1 MIAISDFT
9 TNKTNSVETQDFSNN
24 LSSVQNSFS
33 KSETS
38 FIDFVNSY
46 QNSKNSNETQ
56 KTENSQNTT
65 ANQTETTGK
74 TSKKENTEIA
84 KNDDKTSTVEKNS
97 ETKDEVKTENSK
109 IGEKSENLE
118 DKKSSKTEEKS
129 DEKNLPKVKDENKKN
144 EKINLKSQKNLG
156 KEENQSKIEEKDLSR
171 FENLTSTFVK
181 NQTETQENPKNKKN
195 DDFTE
200 TKNVE
205 NLVEIEKNENL
216 TLKKDN
222 FEPKDFNFGENK
234 EKSQNK
240 ELKFDKEGKILVQDL
255 RTQKSDEIE
264 AKVEPKL
271 KTTVKQTSENTAT
284 LTMNYASQ
292 DANSDILS
300 LNNQTASSN
309 GSNFQS
315 MLNNQIQQNI
325 PEFVKAGNI
334 VLKDNN
340 QGSINLV
347 LHPDDLGNVKIHLTL
362 DGKNLS
368 GHISVTTKEALEVF
382 KDNSETLREAFIKN
396 GFESANFDVSYGNG
410 GGANQ
415 NFNFEQKNDGTS
427 YFAKQ
432 IYENDKNAF
441 SNENANL
448 GEKVA
453 NFENYSVNIVA

>member
-1 MIAISDFT
+1 MIAISDLT
-9 TNKTNSVETQDFSNN
+9 ANKTNSFEVQDFSNN

-33 KSETS
+33 KNETS

-46 QNSKNSNETQ
+46 QNSNETQ
-56 KTENSQNTT
+56 KTENSQN
-65 ANQTETTGK
+65 QTEVTEK
-74 TSKKENTEIA
+74 KSKEENGEIA
-84 KNDDKTSTVEKNS
+84 KNDDKTSKIEKKS
-97 ETKDEVKTENSK
+97 ETQDEVKTENSK
-109 IGEKSENLE
+109 IEEKIENLE
-118 DKKSSKTEEKS
+118 DKKSSKTENKS
-129 DEKNLPKVKDENKKN
+129 DEKNLTKVKNEEKEN
-144 EKINLKSQKNLG
+144 EKINLKSQKKVD

-171 FENLTSTFVK
+171 FENLTSSFVK
-181 NQTETQENPKNKKN
+181 NQTENQENLKNKKN
-195 DDFTE
+195 DDFAE

-205 NLVEIEKNENL
+205 NFIEIEKNENL
-216 TLKKDN
+216 TLKNDN
-222 FEPKDFNFGENK
+222 FETKDFNFGENK

-240 ELKFDKEGKILVQDL
+240 ELKFDKEGKIQVQDL

-284 LTMNYASQ
+284 LTMNCVSQ
-292 DANSDILS
+292 EANSDILS
-300 LNNQTASSN
+300 LNNQTASAN

-340 QGSINLV
+340 QGSINLI

-368 GHISVTTKEALEVF
+368 GHISVATKEALEVF

-415 NFNFEQKNDGTS
+415 NFNFEQKNEGTS
-427 YFAKQ
+427 YFVKQ

-441 SNENANL
+441 SNESAIL
-448 GEKVA
+448 GEKVT
-453 NFENYSVNIVA
+453 NFGNYSVNIVA

>member
-1 MIAISDFT
+1 MIAISDLT
-9 TNKTNSVETQDFSNN
+9 ANKTNSFEVQDFSNN

-33 KSETS
+33 KNETS

-46 QNSKNSNETQ
+46 QNSNETQ
-56 KTENSQNTT
+56 KTENSQN
-65 ANQTETTGK
+65 QTEVTEK
-74 TSKKENTEIA
+74 KSKEENGEIA
-84 KNDDKTSTVEKNS
+84 KNDDKTSKIEKKS
-97 ETKDEVKTENSK
+97 ETQDEVKTENSK
-109 IGEKSENLE
+109 VEEKIENLE
-118 DKKSSKTEEKS
+118 DKKSSKTENKS
-129 DEKNLPKVKDENKKN
+129 DEKNLTKVKNEDKEN
-144 EKINLKSQKNLG
+144 EKINLKSQKKVD

-171 FENLTSTFVK
+171 FENLTSSFVK
-181 NQTETQENPKNKKN
+181 NQTENQENLKNKKN
-195 DDFTE
+195 DDFAE

-205 NLVEIEKNENL
+205 NFIEIEKNENL
-216 TLKKDN
+216 TLKNDN
-222 FEPKDFNFGENK
+222 FETKDFNFGENK

-240 ELKFDKEGKILVQDL
+240 ELKFDKEGKIQVQDL

-284 LTMNYASQ
+284 LTMNCVSQ
-292 DANSDILS
+292 EANSDILS
-300 LNNQTASSN
+300 LNNQTASAN

-340 QGSINLV
+340 QGSINLI

-368 GHISVTTKEALEVF
+368 GHISVATKEALEVF

-415 NFNFEQKNDGTS
+415 NFNFEQKNEGTS
-427 YFAKQ
+427 YFVKQ

-441 SNENANL
+441 SNESAIL
-448 GEKVA
+448 GEKVT
-453 NFENYSVNIVA
+453 NFGNYSVNIVA

>member
-1 MIAISDFT
+1 MIAISDLT
-9 TNKTNSVETQDFSNN
+9 TNKTNSFEVQDFSNN

-33 KSETS
+33 KNETS

-46 QNSKNSNETQ
+46 QNSNETQ
-56 KTENSQNTT
+56 KTENSQN
-65 ANQTETTGK
+65 QTEVTEK
-74 TSKKENTEIA
+74 KSKEENGEIA
-84 KNDDKTSTVEKNS
+84 KNDDKTSKIEKKS
-97 ETKDEVKTENSK
+97 ETQDEVKTENSK
-109 IGEKSENLE
+109 VEEKIENLE
-118 DKKSSKTEEKS
+118 DKKSSKTENKS
-129 DEKNLPKVKDENKKN
+129 DEKNLTKVKNEEKEN
-144 EKINLKSQKNLG
+144 EKINLKSQKKVD

-171 FENLTSTFVK
+171 FENLTSSFVK
-181 NQTETQENPKNKKN
+181 NQTENQENLKNKKK
-195 DDFTE
+195 DDFAE

-205 NLVEIEKNENL
+205 NFIEIEKNENL
-216 TLKKDN
+216 TLKNDN
-222 FEPKDFNFGENK
+222 FETKDFNFGENK

-240 ELKFDKEGKILVQDL
+240 ELKFDKEGKIQVQDL

-284 LTMNYASQ
+284 LTMNCVSQ
-292 DANSDILS
+292 EANSDILS
-300 LNNQTASSN
+300 LNNQTASAN

-340 QGSINLV
+340 QGSINLI

-368 GHISVTTKEALEVF
+368 GHISVATKEALEVF

-415 NFNFEQKNDGTS
+415 NFNFEQKNEGTS
-427 YFAKQ
+427 YFVKQ

-441 SNENANL
+441 SNESAIL
-448 GEKVA
+448 GEKVT
-453 NFENYSVNIVA
+453 NFGNYSVNIVA

>member
-1 MIAISDFT
+1 MIAISDLT
-9 TNKTNSVETQDFSNN
+9 TNKTNSFEVQDFSNN

-33 KSETS
+33 KNETS

-46 QNSKNSNETQ
+46 QNSNETQ
-56 KTENSQNTT
+56 KTENSQN
-65 ANQTETTGK
+65 QTEVTEK
-74 TSKKENTEIA
+74 KSKEENGEIA
-84 KNDDKTSTVEKNS
+84 KNDDKTSKIEKKS
-97 ETKDEVKTENSK
+97 ETQDEVKTENSK
-109 IGEKSENLE
+109 IEEKIENLE
-118 DKKSSKTEEKS
+118 DKKSSKTENKS
-129 DEKNLPKVKDENKKN
+129 DEKNLTKVKNEDKEN
-144 EKINLKSQKNLG
+144 EKINLKSQKKVD

-171 FENLTSTFVK
+171 FENLTSSFVK
-181 NQTETQENPKNKKN
+181 NQTENQENLKNKKN
-195 DDFTE
+195 DDFAE

-205 NLVEIEKNENL
+205 NFIEIEKNENL
-216 TLKKDN
+216 TLKNDN
-222 FEPKDFNFGENK
+222 FETKDFNFGENK

-240 ELKFDKEGKILVQDL
+240 ELKFDKEGKIQVQDL

-284 LTMNYASQ
+284 LTMNCVSQ
-292 DANSDILS
+292 EANSDILS
-300 LNNQTASSN
+300 LNNQTASAN

-340 QGSINLV
+340 QGSINLI

-368 GHISVTTKEALEVF
+368 GHISVATKEALEVF

-415 NFNFEQKNDGTS
+415 NFNFEQKNEGTS
-427 YFAKQ
+427 YFVKQ

-441 SNENANL
+441 SNESAIL
-448 GEKVA
+448 GEKVT
-453 NFENYSVNIVA
+453 NFGNYSVNIVA

>member
-1 MIAISDFT
+1 MIAISDLT
-9 TNKTNSVETQDFSNN
+9 ANKTNSFEVQDFSNN

-33 KSETS
+33 KNETS

-46 QNSKNSNETQ
+46 QNSNETQ
-56 KTENSQNTT
+56 KTENSQN
-65 ANQTETTGK
+65 QTEVTEK
-74 TSKKENTEIA
+74 KSKEENGEIA
-84 KNDDKTSTVEKNS
+84 KNDDKTSKIEKKS
-97 ETKDEVKTENSK
+97 ETQDEVKTENSK
-109 IGEKSENLE
+109 VEEKIENLE
-118 DKKSSKTEEKS
+118 DKKSSKTENKS
-129 DEKNLPKVKDENKKN
+129 DEKNLTKVKNEEKEN
-144 EKINLKSQKNLG
+144 EKINLKSQKKVD

-171 FENLTSTFVK
+171 FENLTSSFVK
-181 NQTETQENPKNKKN
+181 NQTENQENLKNKKN
-195 DDFTE
+195 DDFAE
-200 TKNVE
+200 TKSVE
-205 NLVEIEKNENL
+205 NFIEIEKNENL
-216 TLKKDN
+216 TLKNDN
-222 FEPKDFNFGENK
+222 FETKDFNFGENK

-240 ELKFDKEGKILVQDL
+240 ELKFDKEGKIQVQDL

-284 LTMNYASQ
+284 LTMNCVSQ
-292 DANSDILS
+292 EANSDILS
-300 LNNQTASSN
+300 LNNQTASAN

-340 QGSINLV
+340 QGSINLI

-368 GHISVTTKEALEVF
+368 GHISVATKEALEVF

-415 NFNFEQKNDGTS
+415 NFNFEQKNEGTS
-427 YFAKQ
+427 YFVKQ

-441 SNENANL
+441 SNESAIL
-448 GEKVA
+448 GEKVT
-453 NFENYSVNIVA
+453 NFGNYSVNIVA

>member
-1 MIAISDFT
+1 MIAISDLT
-9 TNKTNSVETQDFSNN
+9 ANKTNSFEVQDFSNN

-33 KSETS
+33 KNETS

-46 QNSKNSNETQ
+46 QNSNETQ
-56 KTENSQNTT
+56 KTENSQN
-65 ANQTETTGK
+65 QTEVTEK
-74 TSKKENTEIA
+74 KSKEENGEIA
-84 KNDDKTSTVEKNS
+84 KNDDKTSKIEKKS
-97 ETKDEVKTENSK
+97 ETQDEVKTENSK
-109 IGEKSENLE
+109 VEEKIENLE
-118 DKKSSKTEEKS
+118 DKKSSKTENKS
-129 DEKNLPKVKDENKKN
+129 DEKNLTKVKNEEKEN
-144 EKINLKSQKNLG
+144 EKINLKSQKKVD

-171 FENLTSTFVK
+171 FENLTSSFVK
-181 NQTETQENPKNKKN
+181 NQTENQENLKNKKN
-195 DDFTE
+195 DDFAE

-205 NLVEIEKNENL
+205 NFIEIEKNENL
-216 TLKKDN
+216 TLKNDN
-222 FEPKDFNFGENK
+222 FETKDFNFGENK

-240 ELKFDKEGKILVQDL
+240 ELKFDKEGKIQVQDL

-284 LTMNYASQ
+284 LTMNCVSQ
-292 DANSDILS
+292 EANSDILS
-300 LNNQTASSN
+300 LNNQTASAN

-340 QGSINLV
+340 QGSINLI

-368 GHISVTTKEALEVF
+368 GHISVATKEALEVF

-415 NFNFEQKNDGTS
+415 NFNFEQKNEGTS
-427 YFAKQ
+427 YFVKQ

-441 SNENANL
+441 SNESAIL
-448 GEKVA
+448 GEKVT
-453 NFENYSVNIVA
+453 NFGNYSVNIVA

>member
-9 TNKTNSVETQDFSNN
+9 TNKTNSIETKDFSNN

-38 FIDFVNSY
+38 FIDFINSY
-46 QNSKNSNETQ
+46 QNSQNSNETQ
-56 KTENSQNTT
+56 KTENSQN
-65 ANQTETTGK
+65 QTDATEK
-74 TSKKENTEIA
+74 TSKEENVEIAKNEDKTSKTEKKSEVQDDVKSQSSKNENKIENSKNEKSSKKENI
-84 KNDDKTSTVEKNS
+84 DI
-97 ETKDEVKTENSK
+97 KTEN
-109 IGEKSENLE
+109 
-118 DKKSSKTEEKS
+118 
-129 DEKNLPKVKDENKKN
+129 KN
-144 EKINLKSQKNLG
+144 EKVDSKSQKSIKKVSEKQKNLNE
-156 KEENQSKIEEKDLSR
+156 KENQSKIEEKDLSR
-171 FENLTSTFVK
+171 FENLTSSLIK
-181 NQTETQENPKNKKN
+181 NQTKNEENSKNTKN
-195 DDFTE
+195 DDFAE

-205 NLVEIEKNENL
+205 NFGEIEKNANL
-216 TLKKDN
+216 TLKNDN
-222 FEPKDFNFGENK
+222 FEAKDFNFGENK
-234 EKSQNK
+234 EKSQKN
-240 ELKFDKEGKILVQDL
+240 ELKFDKEGKIQVQDL
-255 RTQKSDEIE
+255 RTQKSDEVE

-271 KTTVKQTSENTAT
+271 KTTLKQNSENTAT
-284 LTMNYASQ
+284 LTMNYVSQ
-292 DANSDILS
+292 DANSDVLS

-368 GHISVTTKEALEVF
+368 GHISVATKEALEVF

-396 GFESANFDVSYGNG
+396 GFDSANFDVSYENG
-410 GGANQ
+410 SGANQ
-415 NFNFEQKNDGTS
+415 NFNFEQKNDGTN
-427 YFAKQ
+427 YFVKQ

-441 SNENANL
+441 TNESSIL
-448 GEKVA
+448 DEKVA

>member
-9 TNKTNSVETQDFSNN
+9 TNKTNLIETQDFSNN

-33 KSETS
+33 KSETN

-46 QNSKNSNETQ
+46 QSSKDSSETQ
-56 KTENSQNTT
+56 KTENQQNK
-65 ANQTETTGK
+65 TETTEKTSEEENVEIEKNNDK
-74 TSKKENTEIA
+74 TSKI
-84 KNDDKTSTVEKNS
+84 EKKS
-97 ETKDEVKTENSK
+97 EAQDEVKTEISK
-109 IGEKSENLE
+109 IEEKSENLK
-118 DKKSSKTEEKS
+118 DKKSSKIENKWDEE
-129 DEKNLPKVKDENKKN
+129 NLSKVKDENKKN
-144 EKINLKSQKNLG
+144 EKINLKSQKKVS

-171 FENLTSTFVK
+171 FENLTSSFVK
-181 NQTETQENPKNKKN
+181 NQNENQINPKDKKN
-195 DDFTE
+195 DDFGE

-205 NLVEIEKNENL
+205 NFIEVEKKENL
-216 TLKKDN
+216 TLKNDN
-222 FEPKDFNFGENK
+222 FETKDFNFGENK

-240 ELKFDKEGKILVQDL
+240 ELKFDKEGKIQVQDL

-264 AKVEPKL
+264 TKIEPKL
-271 KTTVKQTSENTAT
+271 KTTVKQTSEDTAT
-284 LTMNYASQ
+284 LTMNYVSQ

-300 LNNQTASSN
+300 LNNQTASSS

-368 GHISVTTKEALEVF
+368 GHISVATKEALEVF

-396 GFESANFDVSYGNG
+396 GFESANFEVSYGNG

-415 NFNFEQKNDGTS
+415 NFNFEQKNAGTS

-432 IYENDKNAF
+432 IYENDRNSF
-441 SNENANL
+441 VNESTNFV
-448 GEKVA
+448 EKS
-453 NFENYSVNIVA
+453 EKIGNYSINIVA